1 MAYGRG
7 LAEEIVSGR
16 LDPAALERM
25 PDEAALAELVR
36 LKGIGRWSAEVYLLF
51 ALGRLDVW
59 PAGDLALAVAVQ
71 RNKRLDARPDVRRS
85 EERRVAK
92 ESASACRSRWSP
104 EHYIKYRL
112 AMCSQPTSQI
122 IESHTQSIIQ

>member
-36 LKGIGRWSAEVYLLF
+36 LKGIGRWTAAVYLLF
-51 ALGRLDVW
+51 ALGRTDVW
-59 PAGDLALAVAVQ
+59 PAQDLALAVAAQ
-71 RNKRLDARPDVRRS
+71 RSTRMYARRDSKAVATLADAWRPGRCGADLLLGRS
-85 EERRVAK
+85 
-92 ESASACRSRWSP
+92 S
-104 EHYIKYRL
+104 
-112 AMCSQPTSQI
+112 
-122 IESHTQSIIQ
+122 

>member
-71 RNKRLDARPDVRRS
+71 RIKRLDARPDFR
-85 EERRVAK
+85 
-92 ESASACRSRWSP
+92 
-104 EHYIKYRL
+104 RL
-112 AMCSQPTSQI
+112 AALAEGWRPWRSVAARLPCARKSVGRGKRVS
-122 IESHTQSIIQ
+122 